1 MSLTK
6 LKHKC
11 DKWISNMHFEEQ
23 FKTGLIF
30 GVTDVNNKTEENWA
44 MINET
49 RKQKRIR
56 KEKYVR
62 IKTKH

>member
-11 DKWISNMHFEEQ
+11 NKWVAGMHFEEQ
-23 FKTGLIF
+23 FKTGLVY
-30 GVTDVNNKTEENWA
+30 GVTDTNNKTEENWA

-49 RKQKRIR
+49 RKQKRFR
-56 KEKYVR
+56 KRKHGKLKYN
-62 IKTKH
+62 